1 MIGFNNPNRVDAKTV
16 TEPNSVFTIA
26 ELSGAEMELYVRRGR
41 RLRAAHLALWG
52 QQMIQTWKSLFR
64 RPGRL
69 VIQPSR

>member
-1 MIGFNNPNRVDAKTV
+1 MTGFNNPNRVETKTV
-16 TEPNSVFTIA
+16 TEPNPVFTIA

-64 RPGRL
+64 RPGQL
-69 VIQPSR
+69 VAQPSR